1 MSSPFTLT
9 IDWLSFTSQWDGKGD
24 DGGPGRRVDQKP
36 SWLSRLSVSWMTV
49 ASDRG
54 VGKLGTGAP
63 RSPLEVHVD
72 LSAGIVSAWP
82 TTKVRTVLQ
91 WVLSHE
97 GHLTRLDCALDD
109 RTSTVSHCTPS
120 RQAIEAGQCV
130 TRADRMQT
138 IASSS
143 IHKGTP
149 SGETLYIGSPH
160 SQTLLRIYDKR
171 AELQPRDGK
180 IGSPM
185 GFDGNCN
192 SSKSAPRSVVRYW
205 RISKRTD
212 WLEFIIGVLRA
223 YVDFR
228 ETSREEPDEDR
239 YRSPLLGWW
248 KELTEG
254 FQKGRLVVEKDTQS
268 LPKVKRWVKHSVA
281 PMLAVICAHHPD
293 GQAWLEKQIVAA
305 VGRWKTKHRAWRNPA
320 RPAEKTISSA
330 GENAGAPSQGGEGV
344 SARLPLRRPT
354 SCYSPSKICRPGS
367 ISSPRRCISGPLR
380 ERFPAKK
387 SMA

>member
-9 IDWLSFTSQWDGKGD
+9 IDWLSFTLPSGTAKETMAILEGEWTKSQAGFRGY
-24 DGGPGRRVDQKP
+24 PL
-36 SWLSRLSVSWMTV
+36 SWITV

-54 VGKLGTGAP
+54 MGKLGTGAP

-72 LSAGIVSAWP
+72 LSAGIVSTWP
-82 TTKVRTVLQ
+82 SRKVRTVLQ
-91 WVLSHE
+91 WILKHE

-109 RTSTVSHCTPS
+109 RTCTVPLQTIKA
-120 RQAIEAGQCV
+120 AIETGQCV

-149 SGETLYIGSPH
+149 SGETLYLGSPH

-171 AELQPRDGK
+171 AELQAKGRNNWEAYGIRWELQLK
-180 IGSPM
+180 QERAQVCGQVLAYLE
-185 GFDGNCN
+185 G
-192 SSKSAPRSVVRYW
+192 
-205 RISKRTD
+205 TD
-212 WLEFIIGVLRA
+212 WLEFIIGVLRS

-228 ETSREEPDEDR
+228 HTSREEGDEDR
-239 YRSPLLGWW
+239 YRAPLLGWW
-248 KELTEG
+248 QELTDG
-254 FQKGRLVVEKDTQS
+254 FRKGRLVIEKDDPS

-281 PMLAVICAHHPD
+281 PMLAVICAQHPD

-305 VGRWKTKHRAWRNPA
+305 VGRWKAKHRALVKPA
-320 RPAEKTISSA
+320 STEKAPINRTGQLFA

-344 SARLPLRRPT
+344 S
-354 SCYSPSKICRPGS
+354 SDSPCK
-367 ISSPRRCISGPLR
+367 
-380 ERFPAKK
+380 
-387 SMA
+387 

>member
-9 IDWLSFTSQWDGKGD
+9 IDWLSFTLPNGTVKETMEILEGVWIKSQAGFRGY
-24 DGGPGRRVDQKP
+24 P
-36 SWLSRLSVSWMTV
+36 LSWMTV

-82 TTKVRTVLQ
+82 TAKVRTVLQ

-109 RTSTVSHCTPS
+109 RTSTVSLHTIKS
-120 RQAIEAGQCV
+120 AIESGQCV

-138 IASSS
+138 IASGS

-149 SGETLYIGSPH
+149 SGETLYVGSPH

-171 AELQPRDGK
+171 AEMQAKARDDWESYGIRWELQLKQERAQVCGQVLAY
-180 IGSPM
+180 IEQM
-185 GFDGNCN
+185 
-192 SSKSAPRSVVRYW
+192 
-205 RISKRTD
+205 D
-212 WLEFIIGVLRA
+212 WLEFMIGILRS

-228 ETSREEPDEDR
+228 DTTREEPDEDR
-239 YRSPLLGWW
+239 YRAPLVEWW
-248 KELTEG
+248 EKLTDG
-254 FQKGRLVVEKDTQS
+254 FRKGRLVVEKDVQS
-268 LPKVKRWVKHSVA
+268 LPKVKLWVKHSVA

-305 VGRWKTKHRAWRNPA
+305 VSRWKAKHRALVNTA
-320 RPAEKTISSA
+320 SAHEKAQTNHTGKLFA
-330 GENAGAPSQGGEGV
+330 GGNAGAPSEGGKGV
-344 SARLPLRRPT
+344 S
-354 SCYSPSKICRPGS
+354 SDSPCES
-367 ISSPRRCISGPLR
+367 
-380 ERFPAKK
+380 
-387 SMA
+387 